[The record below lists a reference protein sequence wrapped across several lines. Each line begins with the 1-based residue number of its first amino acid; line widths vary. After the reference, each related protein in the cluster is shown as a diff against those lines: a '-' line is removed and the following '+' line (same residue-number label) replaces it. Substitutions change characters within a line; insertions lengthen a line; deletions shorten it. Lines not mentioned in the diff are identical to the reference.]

1 MNFSLLLSFV
11 SRQKKERCNTNV
23 TCMTSPCN
31 LKPRPLHPEITY
43 TTFFMETIYLCII
56 IFLFV
61 LAVFDLIVGVSNDAV
76 NFLNSAVG
84 AKAASFKTIL
94 FIAGIGIFIGASLS
108 NGMMDIAR
116 HGIYQPEHFYFAEIM
131 CILLA
136 VMLTD
141 VVLLDVFNSMGMP
154 TSTTVSLV
162 FELLGGT
169 FALSLIKVNNDATL
183 ALGDLINT
191 DKALSVIMAIFVSVA
206 IAFFFGM
213 LVQWLARIVF
223 TFNYTK
229 NIKYSIGLFGGI
241 AATSI
246 IYFMLIKGL
255 KDSSFMTPENK
266 QWIQDNTLLL
276 IASFFVFFTALMQV
290 LHWLKVNV
298 FKVVVLM
305 GTFALAL
312 AFAGNDLVNFIGVP
326 LAGYSSFIDYTTNG
340 AGASPDSFL
349 MTSLLGPAKTPWY
362 FLIGAGAIMVYAL
375 CTSKKAH
382 NVIKTSVDLS
392 RQDEGEES
400 FGSTPIA
407 RTLVRFSMTI
417 ANGLSKVMPESGK
430 RWIETRF
437 QKDEAII
444 ADGAAFDLVRA
455 SINLVLAG
463 LLIALGTSLKLPLS
477 TTYVPFMVAMG
488 TSLADRAWGRD
499 SAVFRITG
507 VLSVIGGWFI
517 TAGAAF
523 TICFFVT
530 FVIHFGG
537 TIAIIALIGLAVFML
552 IRSQVMYKK
561 RKEKEKGNATIKQ
574 LMQSTDNMEILE
586 LLRKH
591 TREELGK
598 ILEFTEDNFERTV
611 TAFLH
616 ENLRG
621 LRRAMGSV
629 KFEKQLIK
637 QMKRTG
643 TLAMC
648 RLDNN
653 TVLEK
658 GLYYYQGNDFASE
671 LVYSVGRLC
680 EPCLEHI
687 DNNFKP
693 LDTIQKGEFA
703 DVTEDIVY
711 LLQVCRHK
719 LENNNYNN
727 FEEDIHKANDLN
739 GQLAHLKREELQ
751 RIQSQSGS
759 IKVSMVYLTM
769 IQEAQNI
776 VTYSINLMK
785 VSRKFQ
791 AEE

>member
-1 MNFSLLLSFV
+1 MYDISL
-11 SRQKKERCNTNV
+11 QHE
-23 TCMTSPCN
+23 P
-31 LKPRPLHPEITY
+31 P
-43 TTFFMETIYLCII
+43 FFAVGNNIHIYYMETIYLCIV
-56 IFLFV
+56 IFLFA
-61 LAVFDLIVGVSNDAV
+61 LAVFDLMVGVSNDAV
-76 NFLNSAVG
+76 NFLQSAVG

-94 FIAGIGIFIGASLS
+94 FIAGIGIFIGAALS

-141 VVLLDVFNSMGMP
+141 VVLLDVFNTMGMP
-154 TSTTVSLV
+154 TSTTVSMV

-169 FALSLIKVNNDATL
+169 FALALIKVYSDNSL
-183 ALGDLINT
+183 GLGDLINT

-213 LVQWLARIVF
+213 IVQWLARVVF
-223 TFNYTK
+223 TFNYK
-229 NIKYSIGLFGGI
+229 KKMKYSIALFGGI

-266 QWIQDNTLLL
+266 LWIQDNTMLL
-276 IASFFVFFTALMQV
+276 IAGFFVFFTILMQI
-290 LHWLKVNV
+290 LHLLKVNV

-326 LAGYSSFIDYTTNG
+326 LAGYSSFVDYTANG
-340 AGASPDSFL
+340 TAAGADNFL

-362 FLIGAGAIMVYAL
+362 FLIAAGAIMVYAL
-375 CTSKKAH
+375 ATSKKAH
-382 NVIKTSVDLS
+382 NVIKTSVNLS

-407 RTLVRFSMTI
+407 RTLVRFSMTF
-417 ANGLSKVMPESGK
+417 AGGLSKAMPEGAK
-430 RWIETRF
+430 RWLDTRF

-455 SINLVLAG
+455 SVNLVLAG

-477 TTYVPFMVAMG
+477 TTYVTFMVAMG

-523 TICFFVT
+523 TICFFVAM
-530 FVIHFGG
+530 VIHFGG
-537 TIAIIALIGLAVFML
+537 SIAIIALIGLAVFML
-552 IRSQVMYKK
+552 IRSQVLYKK
-561 RKEKEKGNATIKQ
+561 RKEREKGNETMKQ
-574 LMQSTDNMEILE
+574 LMQSTDNAEILE

-591 TREELGK
+591 TREELTK
-598 ILEFTEDNFERTV
+598 IIAFTEDNFERTV

-621 LRRAMGSV
+621 LRRATGAV

-687 DNNFKP
+687 DNNFNP

-703 DVTEDIVY
+703 DVTEDIIY
-711 LLQVCRHK
+711 LLQVCRRK
-719 LENNNYNN
+719 LENNDYEN
-727 FEEDIHKANDLN
+727 FEEDIRKANDLN
-739 GQLAHLKREELQ
+739 GQLSHLKREELQ
-751 RIQSQSGS
+751 RIQTQVGS

-776 VTYSINLMK
+776 VTYTINLMK

-791 AEE
+791 NS

>member
-1 MNFSLLLSFV
+1 
-11 SRQKKERCNTNV
+11 
-23 TCMTSPCN
+23 
-31 LKPRPLHPEITY
+31 
-43 TTFFMETIYLCII
+43 METIYLCII

-61 LAVFDLIVGVSNDAV
+61 LAIFDLIVGVSNDAV

-169 FALSLIKVNNDATL
+169 FALSLIKVHNSDTL
-183 ALGDLINT
+183 GLGDLINT

-213 LVQWLARIVF
+213 LVQWIARVVF
-223 TFNYTK
+223 TFNYK
-229 NIKYSIGLFGGI
+229 KKMKYSIALFGGI

-255 KDSSFMTPENK
+255 KDSSFMTPDNK
-266 QWIQDNTLLL
+266 HWIQENTWML
-276 IASFFVFFTALMQV
+276 ITVFFVFFTILMQI

-326 LAGYSSFIDYTTNG
+326 LAGFSSFMDYTANG
-340 AGASPDSFL
+340 AGNANGFL

-382 NVIKTSVDLS
+382 AVIKTSVDLS
-392 RQDEGEES
+392 RQDEGEET

-407 RTLVRFSMTI
+407 RTVVRISMTL
-417 ANGLSKVMPESGK
+417 ANSISRIMPENSK
-430 RWIETRF
+430 QWFSSRF
-437 QKDEAII
+437 RKDEAII

-455 SINLVLAG
+455 SVNLVLAG

-477 TTYVPFMVAMG
+477 TTYVTFMVAMG

-499 SAVFRITG
+499 SAVYRITG

-523 TICFFVT
+523 TICFFVAL
-530 FVIHFGG
+530 VLHYGG
-537 TIAIIALIGLAVFML
+537 NISIIALIALAVFIL

-561 RKEKEKGNATIKQ
+561 RKAKAQGNETLKQ
-574 LMQSTDNMEILE
+574 LMQTTDSEEALQLM
-586 LLRKH
+586 RKH
-591 TREELGK
+591 TREELSK
-598 ILEFTEDNFERTV
+598 VLEYAETNFELTV
-611 TAFLH
+611 TSFLH

-621 LRRAMGSV
+621 LRRAMGST

-643 TLAMC
+643 TVAMC

-671 LVYSVGRLC
+671 LVYSIARLC

-687 DNNFKP
+687 DNNFNP
-693 LDTIQKGEFA
+693 LDAIQKGEFSDA
-703 DVTEDIVY
+703 AEDITY
-711 LLQVCRHK
+711 LIQQCRKK
-719 LENNNYNN
+719 LENNEYNN
-727 FEEDIHKANDLN
+727 MEEEIRHANDLN
-739 GQLAHLKREELQ
+739 GQLSLLKRKELQ

-759 IKVSMVYLTM
+759 IRVSMVYLTM
-769 IQEAQNI
+769 VQEAQNV
-776 VTYSINLMK
+776 VTYTINLMK

-791 AEE
+791 MENEMP

>member
-1 MNFSLLLSFV
+1 
-11 SRQKKERCNTNV
+11 
-23 TCMTSPCN
+23 
-31 LKPRPLHPEITY
+31 
-43 TTFFMETIYLCII
+43 METIYLCII

-94 FIAGIGIFIGASLS
+94 FIAGVGIFIGASLS

-116 HGIYQPEHFYFAEIM
+116 HGIYQPEHFYFTEIM

-169 FALSLIKVNNDATL
+169 FALSLIKVSKDATL
-183 ALGDLINT
+183 GLGDLINT
-191 DKALSVIMAIFVSVA
+191 DKALSVIMGIFLSVA

-213 LVQWLARIVF
+213 IVQWLSRVVF

-229 NIKYSIGLFGGI
+229 KIKYSIGLFGGI

-255 KDSSFMTPENK
+255 KDSSFMTSENK
-266 QWIQDNTLLL
+266 EWIQDNTMLL
-276 IASFFVFFTALMQV
+276 ISSLFIFFTILMQV

-326 LAGYSSFIDYTTNG
+326 LAGYSSFLDYTANG
-340 AGASPDSFL
+340 GGNPDSFL

-382 NVIKTSVDLS
+382 AVIKTSVDLS
-392 RQDEGEES
+392 RQDEGEET

-407 RTLVRFSMTI
+407 RTIVRFSMALTNGISRI
-417 ANGLSKVMPESGK
+417 APEGVK
-430 RWIETRF
+430 RWVNSRF
-437 QKDEAII
+437 RKDEAII

-455 SINLVLAG
+455 SVNLVLAG

-477 TTYVPFMVAMG
+477 TTYVTFMVAMG

-499 SAVFRITG
+499 SAVYRITG

-523 TICFFVT
+523 SICFFVAL
-530 FVIHFGG
+530 VLHYGG
-537 TIAIIALIGLAVFML
+537 NISIIALIGLAVFIL
-552 IRSQVMYKK
+552 IRSQVLYKK
-561 RKEKEKGNATIKQ
+561 RKEKEKGNETLKQ
-574 LMQSTDNMEILE
+574 LMQTTDKTEALQLM
-586 LLRKH
+586 RKH
-591 TREELGK
+591 TREELLK
-598 ILEFTEDNFERTV
+598 VLEFAETNFELTV
-611 TAFLH
+611 TSFIH

-621 LRRAMGSV
+621 LRRAMGAT

-643 TLAMC
+643 TVAMC

-671 LVYSVGRLC
+671 LVYSIARLC

-687 DNNFKP
+687 DNNFNP
-693 LDTIQKGEFA
+693 LDAIQKGEFSDA
-703 DVTEDIVY
+703 TEDITY
-711 LLQVCRHK
+711 LIQQSRK
-719 LENNNYNN
+719 MLESNDYNN
-727 FEEDIHKANDLN
+727 MKEEIRRANDLN
-739 GQLAHLKREELQ
+739 GQLSMLKRKELQ

-759 IKVSMVYLTM
+759 IRVSMVYLTM
-769 IQEAQNI
+769 IQEAQNV
-776 VTYSINLMK
+776 VTYIINLMK

-791 AEE
+791 IEAETV

>member
-1 MNFSLLLSFV
+1 
-11 SRQKKERCNTNV
+11 
-23 TCMTSPCN
+23 MTPPCN
-31 LKPRPLHPEITY
+31 LKSRPLSPNKVTY
-43 TTFFMETIYLCII
+43 THILFMETIYLCII

-94 FIAGIGIFIGASLS
+94 FIAGIGIFIGAALS

-169 FALSLIKVNNDATL
+169 FALSLIKVHNSDTL
-183 ALGDLINT
+183 GLGDLINT

-213 LVQWLARIVF
+213 LVQWIARVIF
-223 TFNYTK
+223 TFNYK
-229 NIKYSIGLFGGI
+229 KKMKYSIALFGGI

-255 KDSSFMTPENK
+255 KDSSFMTPDNK
-266 QWIQDNTLLL
+266 LWIQENTWLL
-276 IASFFVFFTALMQV
+276 IATFFVFFTILMQV

-326 LAGYSSFIDYTTNG
+326 LAGFSSFMDYTANG
-340 AGASPDSFL
+340 AGNANGFL

-362 FLIGAGAIMVYAL
+362 FLIGAGAVMVYAL

-382 NVIKTSVDLS
+382 AVIKTSVDLS
-392 RQDEGEES
+392 RQDEGEET

-407 RTLVRFSMTI
+407 RTVVRISMTL
-417 ANGLSKVMPESGK
+417 ANSISRIMPSGTK
-430 RWIETRF
+430 EWFNSRF
-437 QKDEAII
+437 RKDEAII

-455 SINLVLAG
+455 SVNLVLAG

-477 TTYVPFMVAMG
+477 TTYVTFMVAMG

-499 SAVFRITG
+499 SAVYRITG

-523 TICFFVT
+523 TICFFVAL
-530 FVIHFGG
+530 VLHYGG
-537 TIAIIALIGLAVFML
+537 NISIIALIALAVFIL

-561 RKEKEKGNATIKQ
+561 RKAKAQGNETLKQ
-574 LMQSTDNMEILE
+574 LMQTSNSEEALQLM
-586 LLRKH
+586 RKH
-591 TREELGK
+591 TREELAK
-598 ILEFTEDNFERTV
+598 VLEYAETNFELTI
-611 TAFLH
+611 TSFLH

-621 LRRAMGSV
+621 LRRAMGST

-643 TLAMC
+643 TVAMC

-653 TVLEK
+653 TVLDK

-671 LVYSVGRLC
+671 LVYSISRLC

-687 DNNFKP
+687 DNNFNP
-693 LDTIQKGEFA
+693 LDAIQKGEFSDA
-703 DVTEDIVY
+703 TEDITY
-711 LLQVCRHK
+711 LIQQCRKK
-719 LENNNYNN
+719 LENNEYNN
-727 FEEDIHKANDLN
+727 LEEEIRRANDLN
-739 GQLAHLKREELQ
+739 GQLSLLKRKELQ
-751 RIQSQSGS
+751 RIQSQPGS
-759 IKVSMVYLTM
+759 IRVSMVYLTM
-769 IQEAQNI
+769 VQEAQNV
-776 VTYSINLMK
+776 VTYTINLMK

-791 AEE
+791 MENEMP

>member
-1 MNFSLLLSFV
+1 
-11 SRQKKERCNTNV
+11 
-23 TCMTSPCN
+23 MTSPCN

-382 NVIKTSVDLS
+382 AVIKTSVDLS
-392 RQDEGEES
+392 RQDEGEEN
-400 FGSTPIA
+400 FGSTPME
-407 RTLVRFSMTI
+407 RTLVRFSMTL
-417 ANGLSKVMPESGK
+417 ANGTSRIMPESTK
-430 RWIETRF
+430 QWINSRF
-437 QKDEAII
+437 RKNEAII

-455 SINLVLAG
+455 SVNLVLAG

-477 TTYVPFMVAMG
+477 TTYVTFMVAMG

-499 SAVFRITG
+499 SAVYRITG

-523 TICFFVT
+523 TICFFVAL
-530 FVIHFGG
+530 VLHYGG
-537 TIAIIALIGLAVFML
+537 NISIIALIGIAIFIL

-561 RKEKEKGNATIKQ
+561 RKAKEKGNETLKQ
-574 LMQSTDNMEILE
+574 LMQTADSEEALQLM
-586 LLRKH
+586 RKH
-591 TREELGK
+591 TREELAK
-598 ILEFTEDNFERTV
+598 VLEYAETNFELTI
-611 TAFLH
+611 TSFIH

-621 LRRAMGSV
+621 LRRAMGST

-643 TLAMC
+643 TVAMC

-671 LVYSVGRLC
+671 LVYSISRLC

-687 DNNFKP
+687 DNNFNP
-693 LDTIQKGEFA
+693 LDAIQKGEFS
-703 DVTEDIVY
+703 DVAEDITY
-711 LLQVCRHK
+711 LIQQCRKK
-719 LENNNYNN
+719 LENNDYQNM
-727 FEEDIHKANDLN
+727 EEEIRRANDLN
-739 GQLAHLKREELQ
+739 GQLSQLKRKELQ

-759 IKVSMVYLTM
+759 IRVSMVYLTM
-769 IQEAQNI
+769 VQEAQNV
-776 VTYSINLMK
+776 VTYIINLMK

-791 AEE
+791 METEMP

>member
-1 MNFSLLLSFV
+1 
-11 SRQKKERCNTNV
+11 
-23 TCMTSPCN
+23 
-31 LKPRPLHPEITY
+31 
-43 TTFFMETIYLCII
+43 METIYLCII

-169 FALSLIKVNNDATL
+169 FALSLIKVHNSDTL
-183 ALGDLINT
+183 GLGDLINT

-213 LVQWLARIVF
+213 LVQWLARVIF

-229 NIKYSIGLFGGI
+229 KMKYSIALFGGV
-241 AATSI
+241 AATAI

-255 KDSSFMTPENK
+255 KDSSFMTSENK
-266 QWIQDNTLLL
+266 HWIQDNTLML
-276 IASFFVFFTALMQV
+276 ITVFFVFFTVLMQI
-290 LHWLKVNV
+290 LHWMKINV

-326 LAGYSSFIDYTTNG
+326 LAGFSSFLDYTANG
-340 AGASPDSFL
+340 EGNPNGFL

-362 FLIGAGAIMVYAL
+362 FLIGAGAVMVYAL

-382 NVIKTSVDLS
+382 AVIKTSVDLS
-392 RQDEGEES
+392 RQDEGEEA

-407 RTLVRFSMTI
+407 RTVVRISMTL
-417 ANGLSKVMPESGK
+417 ANGISRIMPDGSKKWLDS
-430 RWIETRF
+430 RF
-437 QKDEAII
+437 RKDEAII

-455 SINLVLAG
+455 SVNLVLAG

-477 TTYVPFMVAMG
+477 TTYVTFMVAMG

-499 SAVFRITG
+499 SAVYRITG

-523 TICFFVT
+523 TICFFVAL
-530 FVIHFGG
+530 VLHYGG
-537 TIAIIALIGLAVFML
+537 NISIIALIGIAVFIL

-561 RKEKEKGNATIKQ
+561 RKAKEQGNETLKQ
-574 LMQSTDNMEILE
+574 LMQTTDSTEALQLM
-586 LLRKH
+586 RKH
-591 TREELGK
+591 TREELSK
-598 ILEFTEDNFERTV
+598 VLEYAETNFELTV
-611 TAFLH
+611 TSFLH

-621 LRRAMGSV
+621 LRRAMGST

-637 QMKRTG
+637 QMKRSG
-643 TLAMC
+643 TVAMC

-671 LVYSVGRLC
+671 LVYSISRLC

-687 DNNFKP
+687 DNNTVLEKGLYYYQGNDFASELVYSISRLCEPCLEHTDNNFNP
-693 LDTIQKGEFA
+693 LDAIQKGEFS
-703 DVTEDIVY
+703 DVAEDITY
-711 LLQVCRHK
+711 LIQQCRK
-719 LENNNYNN
+719 KMENNEYNN
-727 FEEDIHKANDLN
+727 LEEEIRRANDLN
-739 GQLAHLKREELQ
+739 GQLSLLKRKELQ

-759 IKVSMVYLTM
+759 IRVSMVYLTM
-769 IQEAQNI
+769 VQEAQNV
-776 VTYSINLMK
+776 VTYTINLMK

-791 AEE
+791 METEMP

>member
-1 MNFSLLLSFV
+1 
-11 SRQKKERCNTNV
+11 
-23 TCMTSPCN
+23 
-31 LKPRPLHPEITY
+31 
-43 TTFFMETIYLCII
+43 METIYLCIV
-56 IFLFV
+56 IFLFA
-61 LAVFDLIVGVSNDAV
+61 LAIFDLVVGVSNDAV
-76 NFLNSAVG
+76 NFLQSAVG

-94 FIAGIGIFIGASLS
+94 FIAGVGVFIGAALS

-141 VVLLDVFNSMGMP
+141 VVLLDVFNTMGMP
-154 TSTTVSLV
+154 TSTTVSMV

-169 FALSLIKVNNDATL
+169 FALALIKVYGDSNL
-183 ALGDLINT
+183 ELGDLINT

-213 LVQWLARIVF
+213 IVQWLARVVF
-223 TFNYTK
+223 TFNYK
-229 NIKYSIGLFGGI
+229 KKMKYSIAIFGGI

-266 QWIQDNTLLL
+266 LWIQNNTMML
-276 IASFFVFFTALMQV
+276 IAGFFVCFTLLMQV
-290 LHWLKVNV
+290 LHLLKINV

-326 LAGYSSFIDYTTNG
+326 LAGYSSFADYTANG
-340 AGASPDSFL
+340 TAVGADNFL
-349 MTSLLGPAKTPWY
+349 MSSLLGPAKTPWY
-362 FLIGAGAIMVYAL
+362 FLVGAGAIMVYAL
-375 CTSKKAH
+375 ATSKKAH
-382 NVIKTSVDLS
+382 NVIKTSVNLS
-392 RQDEGEES
+392 RQDEGEEN

-407 RTLVRFSMTI
+407 RTLVRFSLTF
-417 ANGLSKVMPESGK
+417 ANGLSRVMPESAK
-430 RWIETRF
+430 HWLDTRF

-455 SINLVLAG
+455 SVNLVLAG

-477 TTYVPFMVAMG
+477 TTYVTFMVAMG

-523 TICFFVT
+523 TICFFVAM
-530 FVIHFGG
+530 VIHFGG
-537 TIAIIALIGLAVFML
+537 TIAIIGLIGLAVFML

-561 RKEKEKGNATIKQ
+561 RKEKEKGNETIKQ
-574 LMQSTDNMEILE
+574 LMQSSDNAEILE

-591 TREELGK
+591 TREELTK
-598 ILEFTEDNFERTV
+598 ILAFTEDNFERTV

-629 KFEKQLIK
+629 KFEKQLVK

-648 RLDNN
+648 RLDNH

-671 LVYSVGRLC
+671 LVYSIGRLC

-703 DVTEDIVY
+703 DITEDIVY
-711 LLQVCRHK
+711 LLQICRRK
-719 LENNNYNN
+719 LENSDYNN
-727 FEEDIHKANDLN
+727 LEEDIRKANDLTA
-739 GQLAHLKREELQ
+739 QLSHLKREELR
-751 RIQSQSGS
+751 RIQTQSGS

-769 IQEAQNI
+769 IQEAQNV
-776 VTYSINLMK
+776 VTYTINLMK

-791 AEE
+791 

>member
-1 MNFSLLLSFV
+1 
-11 SRQKKERCNTNV
+11 
-23 TCMTSPCN
+23 
-31 LKPRPLHPEITY
+31 
-43 TTFFMETIYLCII
+43 METIYLCII

-61 LAVFDLIVGVSNDAV
+61 LAIFDLIVGVSNDAV

-169 FALSLIKVNNDATL
+169 FALSLIKVHNSDTL
-183 ALGDLINT
+183 GLGDLINT

-213 LVQWLARIVF
+213 LVQWIARVVF
-223 TFNYTK
+223 TFNYK
-229 NIKYSIGLFGGI
+229 KKMKYSIALFGGI

-255 KDSSFMTPENK
+255 KDSSFMTPDNK
-266 QWIQDNTLLL
+266 HWIQENTWML
-276 IASFFVFFTALMQV
+276 ITVFFVFFTILMQI

-326 LAGYSSFIDYTTNG
+326 LAGFSSFMDYTANG
-340 AGASPDSFL
+340 AGNANGFL

-382 NVIKTSVDLS
+382 AVIKTSVDLS
-392 RQDEGEES
+392 RQDEGEET

-407 RTLVRFSMTI
+407 RTVVRISMTL
-417 ANGLSKVMPESGK
+417 ANSISRIMPENSK
-430 RWIETRF
+430 QWFSSRF
-437 QKDEAII
+437 RKDEAII

-455 SINLVLAG
+455 SVNLVLAG

-477 TTYVPFMVAMG
+477 TTYVTFMVAMG

-499 SAVFRITG
+499 SAVYRITG

-523 TICFFVT
+523 TICFFVAL
-530 FVIHFGG
+530 VLHYGG
-537 TIAIIALIGLAVFML
+537 NISIIALIALAVFIL

-561 RKEKEKGNATIKQ
+561 RKAKAQGNETLKQ
-574 LMQSTDNMEILE
+574 LMQTTDNEKALQLM
-586 LLRKH
+586 RKH
-591 TREELGK
+591 TREELSK
-598 ILEFTEDNFERTV
+598 VLEYAETNFELTV
-611 TAFLH
+611 TSFLH

-621 LRRAMGSV
+621 LRRAMGST

-643 TLAMC
+643 TVAMC

-671 LVYSVGRLC
+671 LVYSIARLC

-687 DNNFKP
+687 DNNFNP
-693 LDTIQKGEFA
+693 LDAIQKGEFSDA
-703 DVTEDIVY
+703 AENITY
-711 LLQVCRHK
+711 LIQQCRKK
-719 LENNNYNN
+719 LENNEYNN
-727 FEEDIHKANDLN
+727 MEKEIRRANDLN
-739 GQLAHLKREELQ
+739 GQLSLLKRKELQ

-759 IKVSMVYLTM
+759 IRVSMVYLTM
-769 IQEAQNI
+769 VQEAQNV
-776 VTYSINLMK
+776 VTYTINLMK

-791 AEE
+791 MENEMP

>member
-1 MNFSLLLSFV
+1 
-11 SRQKKERCNTNV
+11 
-23 TCMTSPCN
+23 
-31 LKPRPLHPEITY
+31 
-43 TTFFMETIYLCII
+43 METIYLCIV

-61 LAVFDLIVGVSNDAV
+61 LAIFDLMVGVSNDAV
-76 NFLNSAVG
+76 NFLNSVIG
-84 AKAASFKTIL
+84 AKAASFKTVL

-154 TSTTVSLV
+154 TSTTVSMV

-169 FALSLIKVNNDATL
+169 FALALIKVHNNDML
-183 ALGDLINT
+183 GLGDLINT

-213 LVQWLARIVF
+213 LVQWLARIIF
-223 TFNYTK
+223 TFNYK
-229 NIKYSIGLFGGI
+229 KKMKYSIALFGGI
-241 AATSI
+241 ATTAI

-255 KDSSFMTPENK
+255 KDSSFMTSEAK
-266 QWIQDNTLLL
+266 QWVQDNTAML
-276 IASFFVFFTALMQV
+276 IGCFFVFFTLLMQI
-290 LHWLKVNV
+290 LHWLKVNI
-298 FKVVVLM
+298 FKVVVLL

-340 AGASPDSFL
+340 MAAGPNDFL
-349 MTSLLGPAKTPWY
+349 MSSLLGPAKTPWY

-392 RQDEGEES
+392 RQDEGEET

-407 RTLVRFSMTI
+407 RTLVRISMTL
-417 ANGLSKVMPESGK
+417 ANGVSEIVPEGAK
-430 RWIETRF
+430 KWINTRF
-437 QKDEAII
+437 RKDEAII

-477 TTYVPFMVAMG
+477 TTYVTFMVAMG

-499 SAVFRITG
+499 SAVYRITG
-507 VLSVIGGWFI
+507 VLSVIGGWFL

-523 TICFFVT
+523 TICFFVAM
-530 FVIHFGG
+530 IIYFGG
-537 TIAIIALIGLAVFML
+537 TIAIIALIALAVLSL
-552 IRSQVMYKK
+552 IRSQVIYKK
-561 RKEKEKGNATIKQ
+561 KKEKEKGNETLKQ
-574 LMQSTDNMEILE
+574 LMQTSNSDEALQLM
-586 LLRKH
+586 RQH

-598 ILEFTEDNFERTV
+598 VLEYAETNFELTV
-611 TAFLH
+611 TSFLH

-621 LRRAMGSV
+621 LRRSMGST

-643 TLAMC
+643 TVAMC
-648 RLDNN
+648 KLDNN

-671 LVYSVGRLC
+671 LVYSIARLC
-680 EPCLEHI
+680 EPCLEHT
-687 DNNFKP
+687 DNNFNP
-693 LDTIQKGEFA
+693 LDAIQKGEFG
-703 DVTEDIVY
+703 DVAEDITY
-711 LLQVCRHK
+711 LIQQCRKK
-719 LENNNYNN
+719 LESNDYND
-727 FEEDIHKANDLN
+727 FEEEVRRANDLN
-739 GQLAHLKREELQ
+739 AQLSHLKRQELQ
-751 RIQSQSGS
+751 RIQNQAGS
-759 IKVSMVYLTM
+759 VRVSMIYLTM
-769 IQEAQNI
+769 VQEAQNV
-776 VTYSINLMK
+776 VTYTINLMK

-791 AEE
+791 LETDA

>member
-1 MNFSLLLSFV
+1 
-11 SRQKKERCNTNV
+11 
-23 TCMTSPCN
+23 
-31 LKPRPLHPEITY
+31 
-43 TTFFMETIYLCII
+43 METIYLCI
-56 IFLFV
+56 FLFV
-61 LAVFDLIVGVSNDAV
+61 LAIFDLIVGVSNDAV

-169 FALSLIKVNNDATL
+169 FALSLIKVHNSDTL
-183 ALGDLINT
+183 GLGDLINT

-213 LVQWLARIVF
+213 LVQWIARVVF
-223 TFNYTK
+223 TFNYK
-229 NIKYSIGLFGGI
+229 KKMKYSIALFGGI

-255 KDSSFMTPENK
+255 KDSSFMTPDNK
-266 QWIQDNTLLL
+266 HWIQENTWML
-276 IASFFVFFTALMQV
+276 ITVFFVFFTILMQI

-326 LAGYSSFIDYTTNG
+326 LAGFSSFMDYTANG
-340 AGASPDSFL
+340 AGNANGFL

-382 NVIKTSVDLS
+382 AVIKTSVDLS
-392 RQDEGEES
+392 RQDEGEET

-407 RTLVRFSMTI
+407 RTVVRISMTL
-417 ANGLSKVMPESGK
+417 ANSISRIMPENSK
-430 RWIETRF
+430 QWFSSRF
-437 QKDEAII
+437 RKDEAII

-455 SINLVLAG
+455 SVNLVLAG

-477 TTYVPFMVAMG
+477 TTYVTFMVAMG

-499 SAVFRITG
+499 SAVYRITG

-523 TICFFVT
+523 TICFFVAL
-530 FVIHFGG
+530 VLHYGG
-537 TIAIIALIGLAVFML
+537 NISIIALIALAVFIL

-561 RKEKEKGNATIKQ
+561 RKAKAQGNETLKQ
-574 LMQSTDNMEILE
+574 LMQTTDSEEALQLM
-586 LLRKH
+586 RKH
-591 TREELGK
+591 TREELSK
-598 ILEFTEDNFERTV
+598 VLEYAETNFELTV
-611 TAFLH
+611 TSFLH

-621 LRRAMGSV
+621 LRRAMGST

-643 TLAMC
+643 TVAMC

-671 LVYSVGRLC
+671 LVYSIARLC

-687 DNNFKP
+687 DNNFNP
-693 LDTIQKGEFA
+693 LDAIQKGEFSDA
-703 DVTEDIVY
+703 AEDITY
-711 LLQVCRHK
+711 LIQQCRKK
-719 LENNNYNN
+719 LENNEYNN
-727 FEEDIHKANDLN
+727 MEEEIRHANDLN
-739 GQLAHLKREELQ
+739 GQLSLLKRKELQ

-759 IKVSMVYLTM
+759 IRVSMVYLTM
-769 IQEAQNI
+769 VQEAQNV
-776 VTYSINLMK
+776 VTYTINLMK

-791 AEE
+791 MENEMP

>member
-1 MNFSLLLSFV
+1 
-11 SRQKKERCNTNV
+11 
-23 TCMTSPCN
+23 
-31 LKPRPLHPEITY
+31 
-43 TTFFMETIYLCII
+43 METIYLCIV

-61 LAVFDLIVGVSNDAV
+61 LAIFDLMVGVSNDAV
-76 NFLNSAVG
+76 NFLNSAIG
-84 AKAASFKTIL
+84 AKAASFKTVL

-154 TSTTVSLV
+154 TSTTVSMV

-169 FALSLIKVNNDATL
+169 FALALIKVHNNDML
-183 ALGDLINT
+183 GLGDLINT

-213 LVQWLARIVF
+213 LVQWLARIIF
-223 TFNYTK
+223 TFNYK
-229 NIKYSIGLFGGI
+229 KKMKYSIALFGGI
-241 AATSI
+241 ATTTI

-255 KDSSFMTPENK
+255 KDSSFMTSEAK
-266 QWIQDNTLLL
+266 QWVQDNTAML
-276 IASFFVFFTALMQV
+276 IGCFFVFFTLLMQI
-290 LHWLKVNV
+290 LHWLKVNI
-298 FKVVVLM
+298 FKVVVLL

-340 AGASPDSFL
+340 MAAGPNDFL
-349 MTSLLGPAKTPWY
+349 MSSLLGPAKTPWY

-392 RQDEGEES
+392 RQDEGEET

-407 RTLVRFSMTI
+407 RTLVRISMTL
-417 ANGLSKVMPESGK
+417 ANGVSEIVPEGTK
-430 RWIETRF
+430 KWINTRF
-437 QKDEAII
+437 RKDEAII

-477 TTYVPFMVAMG
+477 TTYVTFMVAMG

-499 SAVFRITG
+499 SAVYRITG
-507 VLSVIGGWFI
+507 VLSVIGGWFL

-523 TICFFVT
+523 TICFFVAM
-530 FVIHFGG
+530 IIYFGG
-537 TIAIIALIGLAVFML
+537 TIAIIALIALAVLSL
-552 IRSQVMYKK
+552 IRSQVIYKK
-561 RKEKEKGNATIKQ
+561 KKEKEKGNETLKQ
-574 LMQSTDNMEILE
+574 LMQTSNSDEALQLM
-586 LLRKH
+586 RQH

-598 ILEFTEDNFERTV
+598 VLEYAETNFELTV
-611 TAFLH
+611 TSFLH

-621 LRRAMGSV
+621 LRRSMGST

-643 TLAMC
+643 TVAMC
-648 RLDNN
+648 KLDNN

-671 LVYSVGRLC
+671 LVYSIARLC
-680 EPCLEHI
+680 EPCLEHT

-693 LDTIQKGEFA
+693 LDAIQKGEFG
-703 DVTEDIVY
+703 DVAEDITY
-711 LLQVCRHK
+711 LIQQCRKK
-719 LENNNYNN
+719 LESNDYND
-727 FEEDIHKANDLN
+727 FEEEVRRANDLN
-739 GQLAHLKREELQ
+739 AQLSHLKRQELQ
-751 RIQSQSGS
+751 RIQSQTGS
-759 IKVSMVYLTM
+759 VRVSMIYLTM
-769 IQEAQNI
+769 VQEAQNV
-776 VTYSINLMK
+776 VTYTINLMK

-791 AEE
+791 METDA